1 MYGDIASLLTPAFRF
16 ICGFNTAT
24 LGYNVRTNP
33 HPAHN
38 APHLVPCVLGLLAA
52 AHADTPAHS
61 LVVAH
66 VRLPGSGTGRA
77 GPLGS
82 FTHRA
87 PARARPESRQPSSNP
102 APVRSPLPP
111 NSAWYVPE
119 IRVAHVEAVHK
130 LPARPCPHRLSKTR
144 PAVQHRV
151 PCACTGSS
159 DTGTWRRRQVSAN
172 AAGRTNAKC
181 AAATLQ
187 CRNSAAVPSRM
198 RSAPEAYPR
207 MRRRTRLKFP
217 AKTSACLP
225 AAAPFPH
232 ALAFRPHLRTAHQV
246 TARPFPVK
254 ARRSDWIPRHL
265 GSVCVRDSD
274 KWRAG
279 GRGFEAREE
288 GILRKVSET
297 SWEPVNIKSDHNCI
311 QIENLPIA
319 NSAKLEIPEF
329 RRASREVS
337 VVT

>member
-16 ICGFNTAT
+16 ICGFNTVRRKRVGVPAPSAGLHLLFAALMHRSYFLRMWLGTAIMRRLLWAT
-24 LGYNVRTNP
+24 MCVRYVCSSLRALPSLTRAIFLQNP
-33 HPAHN
+33 HAAHN

-111 NSAWYVPE
+111 NSARFQHWK
-119 IRVAHVEAVHK
+119 AVHK

-172 AAGRTNAKC
+172 AAGRTNAKSRRC
-181 AAATLQ
+181 
-187 CRNSAAVPSRM
+187 NFAVS
-198 RSAPEAYPR
+198 
-207 MRRRTRLKFP
+207 
-217 AKTSACLP
+217 
-225 AAAPFPH
+225 
-232 ALAFRPHLRTAHQV
+232 
-246 TARPFPVK
+246 
-254 ARRSDWIPRHL
+254 
-265 GSVCVRDSD
+265 
-274 KWRAG
+274 
-279 GRGFEAREE
+279 
-288 GILRKVSET
+288 
-297 SWEPVNIKSDHNCI
+297 
-311 QIENLPIA
+311 
-319 NSAKLEIPEF
+319 
-329 RRASREVS
+329 
-337 VVT
+337 